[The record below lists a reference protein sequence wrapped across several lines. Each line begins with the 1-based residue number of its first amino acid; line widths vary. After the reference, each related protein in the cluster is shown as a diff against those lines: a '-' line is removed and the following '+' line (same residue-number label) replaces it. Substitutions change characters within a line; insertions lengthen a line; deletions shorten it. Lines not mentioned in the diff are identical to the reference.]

1 MEEYGSHH
9 EDVKGS
15 CDRAKIEYN
24 MHKKKLCSSEM
35 MVYAAMCMVRDMV
48 NACLCNDVKNYTLL
62 DDLIDTF
69 KNAHEELNGYCER
82 ELVWVLGE

>member
-1 MEEYGSHH
+1 MT
-9 EDVKGS
+9 
-15 CDRAKIEYN
+15 AK
-24 MHKKKLCSSEM
+24 
-35 MVYAAMCMVRDMV
+35 CMVRDMV

-69 KNAHEELNGYCER
+69 ENAHEELNGYCER